1 MYSQAGQDK
10 WVLDKIGANGTYLEI
25 GAAYPIVY
33 NNTYLLELN
42 GWKGLSIDFE
52 PSYQIDWKA
61 QRKNPLIIADAL
73 TFDYPI
79 VDRYDYLQLDIDPT
93 EKTFALLQRLLKE
106 YKTRYTLITF
116 ETDAYLDNRFV
127 DPSRK
132 LLSDY
137 GYQLSVPDVVCTGY
151 GAFEDWYVDKSVK
164 L

>member
-10 WVLDKIGANGTYLEI
+10 FVLDRIGANGTYLEI

-52 PSYQIDWKA
+52 PMYLEQWKV
-61 QRKNPLIIADAL
+61 RNNPIVIADAL
-73 TFDYPI
+73 TYNYPD

-93 EKTFALLQRLLKE
+93 EKTFALLQKLLKE
-106 YKTRYTLITF
+106 YKTRYSIITF

-127 DPSRK
+127 EPSRK

-137 GYQLSVPDVVCTGY
+137 GYKLEVADVICEGY
-151 GAFEDWYVDKSVK
+151 GAFEDWYIDTKI
-164 L
+164 

>member
-10 WVLDKIGANGTYLEI
+10 FVLDRIGANGTYLEI

-52 PSYQIDWKA
+52 PMYLEQWKV
-61 QRKNPLIIADAL
+61 RNNPIVIADAL
-73 TFDYPI
+73 TYNYPD

-93 EKTFALLQRLLKE
+93 EKTFALLQKLLKE
-106 YKTRYTLITF
+106 YKTRYSIITF

-127 DPSRK
+127 EPSRK

-137 GYQLSVPDVVCTGY
+137 GYKLEVADVICEGY
-151 GAFEDWYVDKSVK
+151 GAFEDWYIDTK

>member
-10 WVLDKIGANGTYLEI
+10 FVLDRIGANGTYLEI

-42 GWKGLSIDFE
+42 GWTGLSIDFE
-52 PSYQIDWKA
+52 PMYLEQWKI
-61 QRKNPLIIADAL
+61 RKNPIVIADAL
-73 TFDYPI
+73 TFNYPD

-93 EKTFALLQRLLKE
+93 EKTFALLQKLLKE
-106 YKTRYTLITF
+106 YKTRYSVITF

-127 DPSRK
+127 EPSRK

-137 GYQLSVPDVVCTGY
+137 GYKLEVADVICEGY
-151 GAFEDWYVDKSVK
+151 GAFEDWYIDTK

>member
-10 WVLDKIGANGTYLEI
+10 FVLDIIGANGTYLEI

-42 GWKGLSIDFE
+42 GWTGLSIDFE
-52 PSYQIDWKA
+52 PSYLEQW
-61 QRKNPLIIADAL
+61 QQHRKNPIVIADAL
-73 TFDYPI
+73 TYNYPN

-106 YKTRYTLITF
+106 YKTRYSIITF

-127 DPSRK
+127 EPSRK
-132 LLSDY
+132 LLNDY
-137 GYQLSVPDVVCTGY
+137 GYKLEIADVICEGH
-151 GAFEDWYVDKSVK
+151 GAFEDWYIDIKI
-164 L
+164 

>member
-10 WVLDKIGANGTYLEI
+10 FVLDRIGANGTYLEI

-42 GWKGLSIDFE
+42 GWTGLSIDFE
-52 PSYQIDWKA
+52 PNYLEQWKV
-61 QRKNPLIIADAL
+61 RKNPIVIADAL
-73 TFDYPI
+73 TFNYPD

-93 EKTFALLQRLLKE
+93 EKTFALLQKLLKE
-106 YKTRYTLITF
+106 YKTRYSIITF

-127 DPSRK
+127 EPSRK

-137 GYQLSVPDVVCTGY
+137 GYKLEVADVICEGY
-151 GAFEDWYVDKSVK
+151 GAFEDWYIDTK

>member
-10 WVLDKIGANGTYLEI
+10 FVLDMIGANGTYLEI

-52 PSYQIDWKA
+52 PMYLEQWKV
-61 QRKNPLIIADAL
+61 RRNPIVIADAL
-73 TFDYPI
+73 TYNYPD

-93 EKTFALLQRLLKE
+93 EKTFALLQKLLKE
-106 YKTRYTLITF
+106 YKTRYSIITF

-127 DPSRK
+127 EPSRK

-137 GYQLSVPDVVCTGY
+137 GYKLERADVICEGY
-151 GAFEDWYVDKSVK
+151 GAFEDWYIDTK

>member
-10 WVLDKIGANGTYLEI
+10 FVFDRIGPNGTYLEI

-52 PSYQIDWKA
+52 PLYLEQW
-61 QRKNPLIIADAL
+61 QQHRKNPIVIADAL
-73 TFDYPI
+73 TYNYPD
-79 VDRYDYLQLDIDPT
+79 VARYDYLQLDIDPT

-106 YKTRYTLITF
+106 YKTRYSIITF
-116 ETDAYLDNRFV
+116 ETDSYLDNRFV
-127 DPSRK
+127 EPSRK
-132 LLSDY
+132 LLNEH
-137 GYQLSVPDVVCTGY
+137 GYKLEVPDVICEGH
-151 GAFEDWYVDKSVK
+151 GAFEDWYIDTK